1 MDLAGPVVTA
11 AYTDP
16 VLPPAPSPLPDRAAR
31 CRTRQHRPPVGVGE
45 PWRGTP
51 LLLSDWLP
59 YVPALL
65 LVVALLW
72 IPGLVLQLLVRD
84 LRPLFFLAAPAY
96 SMAVIG
102 TAGVVLELADLDFS
116 LLSTGAFTLLVGA
129 LAGLV
134 GLLFRR
140 TRAAARQGTP
150 ADGDRADGDRAD
162 SSALFGLSP
171 AAVYRTGV
179 VAGLVLGAALLAR
192 RLLFVVLEPDRFA
205 QRYDN
210 IFHLNAVRYVVETAS
225 ASSLTLGRMVD
236 PEKAVAVYPAVWHG
250 LAGLVWPLADQSPM
264 VASNVVLL
272 VVAALVWPA
281 SCVFLTRTLVG
292 PSPVA
297 LAVAGVASAGFAVF
311 PYAILEFGPLLP
323 NLLGLSVAPVALAY
337 LAALLG
343 LDADT
348 RAGKTD
354 RAPAQLVFT
363 GLCWLVVTGGALLAH
378 PNVGTLLLVLLIPM
392 VLVVWSRAVRRAVA
406 ARRPG
411 PILLLVALLALAV
424 YAWTY
429 LWDSLGT
436 DFIRFAH
443 TTPAGAYGEAL
454 LYATNGRLD
463 IPWFLVVLTVL
474 GVGATVARREL
485 RWLGVAQFLV
495 VLLYVVAASAPKG
508 PWREWAVGSW
518 YQDSFRLA
526 ASLPILAV
534 PLIALGATALVGLL
548 RSRVEAAVTPHRR
561 TRRAQQLIAGG
572 TAVFLVAV
580 SVPLTQMRTMRDTLL
595 ATQARFGWD
604 NPDGILTED
613 EQALLEQLP
622 RWTDEDDVILVNPW
636 NGGSLAYAV
645 AGTEVTQYH
654 IGGPK
659 GGRIAEI
666 IAGLPSEEPARA
678 CELAQ
683 SESIDYVLDFG
694 RQYLEIDTP
703 RARPYLPIDTLGERP
718 ETNLGLVAA
727 VGEAELWEVTAC

>member
-1 MDLAGPVVTA
+1 M
-11 AYTDP
+11 
-16 VLPPAPSPLPDRAAR
+16 
-31 CRTRQHRPPVGVGE
+31 
-45 PWRGTP
+45 
-51 LLLSDWLP
+51 SDWLP

-84 LRPLFFLAAPAY
+84 VRPLFFLAAPAY
-96 SMAVIG
+96 SMAVVG
-102 TAGVVLELADLDFS
+102 TAGVALELVGRDFS
-116 LLSTGAFTLLVGA
+116 LLGVGAFTLVVGA
-129 LAGLV
+129 LATVV

-140 TRAAARQGTP
+140 ARAAGESGSRS
-150 ADGDRADGDRAD
+150 ADDGADRGLLSL
-162 SSALFGLSP
+162 SS
-171 AAVYRTGV
+171 AAVYRGGV
-179 VAGLVLGAALLAR
+179 ALGLLLGAGLLAR
-192 RLLFVVLEPDRFA
+192 RLLFVVMEPDRFA

-210 IFHLNAVRYVVETAS
+210 VFHLNAIRYVVETAS
-225 ASSLTLGRMVD
+225 ASSLTLGRMIE
-236 PEKAVAVYPAVWHG
+236 PEKAMAVYPAVWHG

-281 SCVFLTRTLVG
+281 SCLFLTRTLVG

-311 PYAILEFGPLLP
+311 PYSILEFGPLLP

-343 LDADT
+343 LDADS
-348 RAGKTD
+348 RAGRSS
-354 RAPAQLVFT
+354 RAPAQLVFS

-392 VLVVWSRAVRRAVA
+392 VLVAWWRAVRRTAA

-411 PILLLVALLALAV
+411 RTALLVLLLALAA

-443 TTPAGAYGEAL
+443 TTPAAAYGEAL

-474 GVGATVARREL
+474 GIATTVVRQEL
-485 RWLGVAQFLV
+485 RWLGIAQFLV
-495 VLLYVVAASAPKG
+495 VVLYVVAASAPKG

-526 ASLPILAV
+526 ASLPVVAV
-534 PLIALGATALVGLL
+534 PLIALGAAALVELL
-548 RSRVEAAVTPHRR
+548 RSRVETAVPPQRR
-561 TRRAQQLIAGG
+561 TRRAQQLVAAGA
-572 TAVFLVAV
+572 AVLLVAA

-604 NPDGILTED
+604 NEDGILTED
-613 EQALLEQLP
+613 ERELLEQLP
-622 RWTDEDDVILVNPW
+622 QLTDGDDVILVNPW

-654 IGGPK
+654 IGGPN
-659 GGRIAEI
+659 GARIAEI
-666 IAGLPSEEPARA
+666 IAGLPTEESTRA
-678 CELAQ
+678 CALAQ

-694 RQYLEIDTP
+694 QQYLEVDTP

-718 ETNLGLVAA
+718 ETNLELVTA